1 MKIILKI
8 KKIVS
13 VFLGNKLCNVASRLR
28 NKGIA
33 VKCPNHNGHCTANVA
48 EDAVIG
54 NETEYSRQCTTELN
68 NTLKIANITTDGD
81 SKSFNG
87 VNNTQG
93 KGATQLRDIRHLSN
107 SMKSAVHNCTFSLS
121 MFVGKNKSNMKSR
134 FAMDLKAQC
143 MAELHQAFKAH
154 KGQLI

>member
-1 MKIILKI
+1 MCENNTKNN
-8 KKIVS
+8 KIVS

-33 VKCPNHNGHCTANVA
+33 VKCPHHNGHCTANLA

-54 NETEYSRQCTTELN
+54 NDTEYSKQCTTELN
-68 NTLKIANITTDGD
+68 DALIITNIITDGD

-87 VNNTQG
+87 VNNAQG

-107 SMKSAVHNCTFSLS
+107 NMKRAVHNCTFSLS
-121 MFVGKNKSNMKSR
+121 MFAGKNKKKYEKQVRNGPQSTVCGRAPSN
-134 FAMDLKAQC
+134 F
-143 MAELHQAFKAH
+143 
-154 KGQLI
+154 